1 MSALNLDDFSD
12 LIKRPDSTVRR
23 AAEERRERLAVPPGA
38 LGRLDELG
46 EWLAAARA
54 EVPDRKSVV

>member
-23 AAEERRERLAVPPGA
+23 AAEERRERLAA
-38 LGRLDELG
+38 T
-46 EWLAAARA
+46 ARSA
-54 EVPDRKSVV
+54 RRTAWRSTSPCSPARPT